1 MKLDLKE
8 WIYKMTH
15 LVEVK
20 TLSKASDGS
29 GLVALTSADFDV
41 TKPFFIVRN
50 TGGYASIPYSLGGTA
65 YFRLTDFRGN
75 NMINSQTTCI
85 IVVLNI
91 GGGYCVVQLF
101 QGFAPFSRLGV
112 A

>member
-1 MKLDLKE
+1 MVLKIDLKE
-8 WIYKMTH
+8 LLYRLTH

-20 TLSKASDGS
+20 SFAKTSDGN
-29 GLVALTSADFDV
+29 GLVALSATDFDV

-65 YFRLTDFRGN
+65 YFRLTDFQGN
-75 NMINSQTTCI
+75 NMINSPTTCI

-91 GGGYCVVQLF
+91 GGGT
-101 QGFAPFSRLGV
+101 P
-112 A
+112 